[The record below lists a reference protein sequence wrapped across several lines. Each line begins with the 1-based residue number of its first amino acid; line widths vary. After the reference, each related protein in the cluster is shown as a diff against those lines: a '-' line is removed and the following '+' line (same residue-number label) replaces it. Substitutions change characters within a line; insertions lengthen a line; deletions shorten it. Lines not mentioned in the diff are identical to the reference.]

1 MSGFFILSLILL
13 YFGILYLISYGIG
26 KKHSENA
33 AFFLGNRKSPWYVV
47 AFGTIGS
54 SISGITFVS
63 VPGMAGKFD
72 MTYMQMV
79 LGFLLG
85 YAVIAFVLLPVY
97 YRSNVVSIYSYL
109 DRRIGKNACKTGSG
123 FFILSRMI
131 SAAVRLYV
139 AVLILQTYIFDAWH
153 VPFAATAA
161 CFLLMMWLYTH
172 KSGIRTIVWTD
183 LLQSFILLIA
193 LIIIIW
199 QVAKGL
205 NFDFS
210 AIVTSVTTS
219 AHSKIFV
226 FDDWYSRQN
235 FFKQFFSGAF
245 VTIAMTGV
253 DQEMMQKNLSCK
265 TLREAQKNVCTC
277 GLSFIPVNFLFLC
290 LGILLLNYASV
301 HQIALPALGDD
312 ILPAFVSAGYF
323 GLPAVIFFVIG
334 IIAVT
339 FASADSAMTGLTTSV
354 CVDLLNISQYN
365 EKKARKVRISVHLL
379 ISLLFIGIM
388 LLFKAINNT
397 SVIDALYIIVS
408 YTYGPLLGL
417 FAFGILFKSR
427 TNDRLVPFIC
437 ILSPVLCFIAG
448 TILRNRF
455 NYQLGYELLILNA
468 LFVVLGLL
476 VFSKQKLTP
485 PKKNLQVTI

>member
-1 MSGFFILSLILL
+1 MNGFFILSLILL

-33 AFFLGNRKSPWYVV
+33 AFFLGNRKSLWYIV

-54 SISGITFVS
+54 SMSGITFVS
-63 VPGMAGKFD
+63 VPGMVGKFD

-85 YAVIAFVLLPVY
+85 YAVIAFVLLPIY
-97 YRSNVVSIYSYL
+97 YRWNVVSIYSYL
-109 DRRIGKNACKTGSG
+109 DKRIGKNTYKTGAG
-123 FFILSRMI
+123 FFILSRMTG
-131 SAAVRLYV
+131 AAVRIYI
-139 AVLILQTYIFDAWH
+139 AVLILHTYIFDAWN
-153 VPFAATAA
+153 VPFAITAA
-161 CFLLMMWLYTH
+161 GFLLMIWLYTH
-172 KSGIRTIVWTD
+172 KSGVRTIVWTD
-183 LLQSFILLIA
+183 LLQTAVLLTA

-210 AIVTSVTTS
+210 SIVTTVKTS
-219 AHSKIFV
+219 AHSRIFV
-226 FDDWYSRQN
+226 FDDWFSRQN
-235 FFKQFFSGAF
+235 FFKQFISGAF

-265 TLREAQKNVCTC
+265 NLREAQKNVCTS
-277 GLSFIPVNFLFLC
+277 GLFFIPVNFLFLC
-290 LGILLLNYASV
+290 LGILLLNYAFV
-301 HQIALPALGDD
+301 HQIALPASGDD
-312 ILPAFVSAGYF
+312 ILPMLISNGYL

-339 FASADSAMTGLTTSV
+339 FASADSALTGLTTSV
-354 CVDLLNISQYN
+354 CVDLMNISRYN
-365 EKKARKVRISVHLL
+365 EKKARKIRLSVHLL
-379 ISLLFIGIM
+379 ISFLFIGIIM
-388 LLFKAINNT
+388 LFKAINNT

-427 TNDRLVPFIC
+427 TNDRIVPFIC
-437 ILSPVLCFIAG
+437 ILSPIVCFIISM
-448 TILRNRF
+448 ILRDLF
-455 NYQLGYELLILNA
+455 NYQLGYELLIINA
-468 LFVVLGLL
+468 LFVVTGLA
-476 VFSKQKLTP
+476 VFKTTSTVCYP
-485 PKKNLQVTI
+485 V